1 MGTSTGDN
9 SLLLRRVT
17 RHVKDQ
23 NWFAVGLDFLIVVIG
38 VFIGLQAANWNEAR
52 TDALREKEI
61 LADLLEDLQAD
72 QGSLSSSLQLATLG
86 IDAGNMLLMGAGFEP
101 VQSVSFPGQS
111 SAFISNVIE
120 VELPSQPTEAIRGE
134 LWKHATIRLYP
145 SHNDATIESLIAAGN
160 SSIIKNESLVQDL
173 LRYRTAWT
181 GVEAAQVNTF
191 RPFRDRVIFAGQ
203 EHGFSP
209 LTPVELETVADA
221 LSTDPA
227 LRGALRTMVEY
238 TIAQQGFYDRMQQ
251 QSEALATRVE
261 AELEQ

>member
-1 MGTSTGDN
+1 M
-9 SLLLRRVT
+9 LLRRVT
-17 RHVKDQ
+17 RHVQDQ
-23 NWFAVGLDFLIVVIG
+23 NWFAVGIDFLIVVIG
-38 VFIGLQAANWNEAR
+38 VFIGLQGANWNEAR
-52 TDALREKEI
+52 SDAIREKVI

-72 QGSLSSSLQLATLG
+72 KSSLSASLQLATLG

-120 VELPSQPTEAIRGE
+120 VELPSQPTEVIRGE
-134 LWKHATIRLYP
+134 LWKHATLRLYP
-145 SHNDATIESLIAAGN
+145 SHNDATIESLITAGN
-160 SSIIKNESLVQDL
+160 SSVINNESLVQDL
-173 LRYRTAWT
+173 LRYRTGWA
-181 GVEAAQVNTF
+181 GVEDAQVNTF
-191 RPFRDRVIFAGQ
+191 RPFRDRAIFAGQ

-209 LTPVELETVADA
+209 LTPVDLDVLANA
-221 LSTDPA
+221 LRTDPA

-238 TIAQQGFYDRMQQ
+238 TIAQQGFYDRMQH